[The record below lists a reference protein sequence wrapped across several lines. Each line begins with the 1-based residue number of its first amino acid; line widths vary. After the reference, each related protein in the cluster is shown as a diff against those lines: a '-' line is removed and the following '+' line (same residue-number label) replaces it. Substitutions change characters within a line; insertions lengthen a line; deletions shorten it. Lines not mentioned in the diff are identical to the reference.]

1 MSNNIPRSHAAG
13 MVGADGHS
21 DSSAVAASTTGIAG
35 KDARA
40 NFAKGSA
47 ADFVRSWVAATA
59 NLPRR
64 RRLDALVGLE
74 RLDENFHRYAFIK
87 HIERRIDGFVGN
99 MLDSRLG
106 GAPHVEIPVLV
117 EEIINS
123 AEYASF
129 VRGLLEDANESVAEV
144 LEHELATSPERR
156 RQNQELQKMS
166 SGFSSSRSNSTNETQ
181 SSTANSGFFHT
192 NSASRLSCIFVPMLS
207 IEEIRS
213 VGGNLQSRHNLDV
226 RLAALQR
233 LASYPTMDLMCGDF
247 WPDSRLALNTALS
260 DADTRI
266 VTGALRIYARAFRAA
281 PPPMMGELYL
291 SLVGNMTHMFD
302 SAHLGKVV
310 DGLCIEDVRV
320 QLLLRKFRLLNQ
332 FQKEMTSCW
341 IRFPEQLAK
350 DVMLA
355 TFKFLNMS
363 SSVPGWNHRMK
374 SSILTGS
381 APGNSSPITP
391 LHYLS
396 IVDIGA
402 TWFEKWMISQF
413 GRSHITSAVIEAGM
427 LGDLAA
433 RFVAHAAHLLHVSS
447 SITKTCDE
455 VLVLDVEV
463 SEDPDELVARRK
475 IGMEDLEY
483 VHFLHVLVMVGK
495 LSVFDAGRKCF
506 PIDLTEALG
515 SGIVPALKDI
525 LGSSFGSADKTTKAD
540 AASAAL
546 SLPALT
552 NILIRLMC
560 HCPRTTFSMYA
571 EEDRSRGQTLEVLK
585 LSRFIVRLLREI
597 TLADKT
603 FDQRLLNSTVLH
615 ELLEPLRLATSE
627 KKGLTEV
634 DPESLLDVAETLS
647 NIAATDAGRNYLL
660 KQETV
665 PIPHPTSAIPAA
677 KGKAKITS
685 AVHPSILEAVASFVQ
700 STVKAGPVSREQV
713 KVLGGFVFLLRQLY
727 RTCEGLRHLQRHD
740 LHMTLA
746 TTLNDGAWLAGPD
759 NVAQTGESL
768 SKKWHPMAVD
778 NLLNFAGTPKGVL
791 LLQLSG
797 SMNPCVVHM
806 AHRYKKKMQV
816 SKCDKFGYGFLVS
829 QISTTYS
836 GMQALYS
843 SGLFKLFFSDMWAL
857 LEHDDTVSVA
867 VPHIEPLDDHLAK
880 KLVGNLL
887 KILASFPGLV
897 AIVEAEREIEG
908 RDTLHFLMKSVLL
921 GENEGKGDA
930 ASPGRYD
937 ESQLIALMILMLATS
952 SLDSYILLQE
962 RYKFRESLLSTQT
975 PARAAEGCLDSSP
988 QVIDETSLLRKFI
1001 FVATHAM
1008 GGPGERRLPPTN
1020 LAEALAEPTIS
1031 AAHAMAEYN
1040 MPKPLNTKPGPAFAE
1055 VQKELTG
1062 LLGKVSNAAKWLAQ
1076 VKESVTKGITKS
1088 SPESK
1093 TQSRHVFKLL
1103 PRILAAVT
1111 KLPEAD
1117 RSPIGWTAV
1126 RVPKAAAGITTA
1138 WADSPTHDEI
1148 GLALTARYAHRHL
1161 PHQTEDQLRASLAQV
1176 LQKARAL
1183 ICPQQAAPQ
1192 TTLTSVPFSGHDW
1205 FLSTVFILLDG
1216 HVSNT
1221 VDFLTHVAGYMPS
1234 MYLWPQ
1240 RAHRSRLLN
1249 PNRMD
1254 IPLLYSTCCHMVEYI
1269 AEAELPTLFSAFT
1282 LSGCT
1287 PSQITQRWMRELFWN
1302 TLPLEQ
1308 VASYLLLA
1316 LTFGSDYQIY
1326 FCVAL
1331 LAHVAPRVL
1340 LATRDHELITFL
1352 HEAEAVGATFDAGEH
1367 LGLMKELEVKYRG
1380 IVMEEMREALAA
1392 GT

>member
-1 MSNNIPRSHAAG
+1 
-13 MVGADGHS
+13 MVA
-21 DSSAVAASTTGIAG
+21 SATGTGG
-35 KDARA
+35 KSARP

-47 ADFVRSWVAATA
+47 ADFVRIWVAATT

-87 HIERRIDGFVGN
+87 HIERRIDAFVGS
-99 MLDSRLG
+99 MLDARLG
-106 GAPHVEIPVLV
+106 GIQNAPHVEIPVLV
-117 EEIINS
+117 DEIMNS

-129 VRGLLEDANESVAEV
+129 VRGLLEDANESVTEV
-144 LEHELATSPERR
+144 LEHELTASPERR
-156 RQNQELQKMS
+156 RQSQEMQKMNS
-166 SGFSSSRSNSTNETQ
+166 EFSSSRSNSTSETQ
-181 SSTANSGFFHT
+181 SSTANSGSFNT

-213 VGGNLQSRHNLDV
+213 VGSNLQSRHNLDV
-226 RLAALQR
+226 RLAAMQR

-291 SLVGNMTHMFD
+291 SLVGHMTHMFD

-381 APGNSSPITP
+381 APGNSSHITP

-402 TWFEKWMISQF
+402 KWFEKWMISQF
-413 GRSHITSAVIEAGM
+413 GRSHITSALIEAGM

-433 RFVAHAAHLLHVSS
+433 RFVAHAAHLLRVSS
-447 SITKTCDE
+447 SISKTCDE

-483 VHFLHVLVMVGK
+483 VHFLHVLVMIGK
-495 LSVFDAGRKCF
+495 LSVFDVGRKCF

-525 LGSSFGSADKTTKAD
+525 LGSSFGNADKTTKAD

-571 EEDRSRGQTLEVLK
+571 EEDRSRGQALESMK

-597 TLADKT
+597 TLADKI

-615 ELLEPLRLATSE
+615 ELLEPLRTATSE
-627 KKGLTEV
+627 KKGISEV

-660 KQETV
+660 RQEIV
-665 PIPHPTSAIPAA
+665 PSSHLASVPLAA
-677 KGKAKITS
+677 KEKAGNTR
-685 AVHPSILEAVASFVQ
+685 ADHPSILETVASFVQ
-700 STVKAGPVSREQV
+700 RAVTAGTASRQQV
-713 KVLGGFVFLLRQLY
+713 KVLGAFAFLLRQLY
-727 RTCEGLRHLQRHD
+727 RTCEGLRHLQRHE

-746 TTLNDGAWLAGPD
+746 TTLNNDKWLAGPE
-759 NVAQTGESL
+759 NAPPAEESL
-768 SKKWHPMAVD
+768 SKKWHAMAVD

-829 QISTTYS
+829 QVSTTYS

-843 SGLFKLFFSDMWAL
+843 SSLFKLFFSDMWAL
-857 LEHDDTVSVA
+857 LEHDDTVSVV

-897 AIVEAEREIEG
+897 AIVEAEKEVEG

-921 GENEGKGDA
+921 GENEGKGEA

-937 ESQLIALMILMLATS
+937 ESQLIALKILMLATS

-975 PARAAEGCLDSSP
+975 RASGLEGCLDSAP

-1001 FVATHAM
+1001 FVATYAM

-1020 LAEALAEPTIS
+1020 LADALAEPHVS
-1031 AAHAMAEYN
+1031 PARAMAEYN
-1040 MPKPLNTKPGPAFAE
+1040 VPKPLNGKPGPGFAD
-1055 VQKELTG
+1055 VQKEVTA
-1062 LLGKVSNAAKWLAQ
+1062 LLGKVSNVPKWLAHLKQ
-1076 VKESVTKGITKS
+1076 TIAKGITRTH
-1088 SPESK
+1088 PESK
-1093 TQSRHVFKLL
+1093 AQSKHVFKLL
-1103 PRILAAVT
+1103 PRILAVLT

-1117 RSPIGWTAV
+1117 RAALGWTAV
-1126 RVPKAAAGITTA
+1126 RIPKAAVTNPNT
-1138 WADSPTHDEI
+1138 WVDSSAHDEI
-1148 GLALTARYAHRHL
+1148 GLSLAARYAHRHL
-1161 PHQTEDQLRASLAQV
+1161 PQQTEDQLRKNLAQV
-1176 LQKARAL
+1176 LLKSRAL
-1183 ICPQQAAPQ
+1183 IRSQQAAPAG
-1192 TTLTSVPFSGHDW
+1192 TSVVAFSGYDW
-1205 FLSTVFILLDG
+1205 FLATVFILLDG
-1216 HVSNT
+1216 QVSNT
-1221 VDFLTHVAGYMPS
+1221 TDFLTLVAGYMPS

-1249 PNRMD
+1249 LSRME

-1269 AEAELPTLFSAFT
+1269 VEAELPTLFSAFT

-1287 PSQITQRWMRELFWN
+1287 PSQITQRWMREMFWN

-1308 VASYLLLA
+1308 IANYLLLA

-1331 LAHVAPRVL
+1331 LAHVAPQVL
-1340 LATRDHELITFL
+1340 VATRDHELITFL
-1352 HEAEAVGATFDAGEH
+1352 HEAEAVGATFDVGEY

-1380 IVMEEMREALAA
+1380 IVMEEMTEALAM
-1392 GT
+1392 G